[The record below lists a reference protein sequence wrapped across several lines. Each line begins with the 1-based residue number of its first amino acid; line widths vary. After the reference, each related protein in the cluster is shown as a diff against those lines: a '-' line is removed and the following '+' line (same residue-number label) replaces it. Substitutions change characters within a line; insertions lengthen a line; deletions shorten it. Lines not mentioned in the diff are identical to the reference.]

1 MLNNKQVKKVTKN
14 VMKTINTKLV
24 LYVLVFL
31 SVVSVATQL
40 FAQNYSYVGS
50 FVALAVATGY
60 FTRSMSAILLVPLVI
75 VNLLVG
81 GNYLREG
88 MTQKELD
95 LKINELEKKLE
106 NTSDEE
112 ESQKILAELNT
123 LKNTKVDIKIKDEI
137 KEGFK
142 ERMKHGKKGDKKN
155 KAKKAKRELDKVS
168 NGQKDVEEETDGEE
182 METDV
187 EEETE
192 GEEMET
198 EGEMMNQMLK
208 MTNGQKEVEEDEEG
222 FRPKKRLVQR
232 GKPKY
237 LKSKHDSDEAVG
249 ESIDYASTLEQ
260 AYGNLEK
267 MLGKGGMKG
276 LTKETSKL
284 VGQQKQLM
292 DSLSSMAPLLNDA
305 QKTLKGF
312 NLPDMGNIKKMM
324 SSMGSFNQK

>member
-31 SVVSVATQL
+31 SVVSVASQL

-50 FVALAVATGY
+50 FVALAVVTGY

-88 MTQKELD
+88 MTQQELD
-95 LKINELEKKLE
+95 VKINELEKKLE
-106 NTSDEE
+106 NASDEQ
-112 ESQKILAELNT
+112 ESKRIMDELNV
-123 LKNTKVDIKIKDEI
+123 LKNTKVDIKIKNEI

-142 ERMKHGKKGDKKN
+142 ERIKHGKKGGKKN
-155 KAKKAKRELDKVS
+155 KPKKAKQE
-168 NGQKDVEEETDGEE
+168 
-182 METDV
+182 ETDV
-187 EEETE
+187 EK
-192 GEEMET
+192 GEN
-198 EGEMMNQMLK
+198 MNQMLK
-208 MTNGQKEVEEDEEG
+208 KMANGQTGVEDEEEGVEDEG

-284 VGQQKQLM
+284 VGQQKELM

>member
-50 FVALAVATGY
+50 FVALAVVTGY

-88 MTQKELD
+88 MTQKDLD

-106 NTSDEE
+106 NTSDEK

-168 NGQKDVEEETDGEE
+168 NGQKDVEEET
-182 METDV
+182 
-187 EEETE
+187 E
-192 GEEMET
+192 GEE
-198 EGEMMNQMLK
+198 GEIMDQMLK
-208 MTNGQKEVEEDEEG
+208 MTNGQKEVEDDEEG

-284 VGQQKQLM
+284 VGQQKELM